1 MYVMLC
7 YGMTNEI
14 LIICYE
20 ILYYGMKFKCYA
32 MVYAVNDMLELTSC
46 VLKIDKYLFYYIS
59 YLT

>member
-20 ILYYGMKFKCYA
+20 ILYYGMKFKCYD